1 MKRILTTIFSV
12 LAFVVLCSHDMFLKF
27 DSYFLEP
34 NTQAVLQLYNGTFT
48 KSDNVIDRDRMLD
61 VSLVGNGNRIKVD
74 SSQWFEKDSIT
85 FLNFKTGQPGTWVAG
100 VSTAARDI
108 ELKAED
114 FNKYLEND
122 GVLDVLENRKT
133 TNTLNT
139 DAVEK
144 YAKHVKSIFQVGEER
159 SNDWNTN
166 LGYPI
171 EFIPL
176 QNPYNRHEGHKL
188 EFRLLYN
195 GTPLPNQLV
204 YVGRP
209 AKGNASEVHSHDNE
223 EKKSHTHNNEEASD
237 HEHDVTEQFRTD
249 ENGIVSVDID
259 TQGIWFLRSIHM
271 VASKE
276 EGLTHESNWA
286 TLTFAVGSGNEENHT
301 HGDEEHEHG
310 SDTHTHDDE
319 SQDHDHE
326 DDGFPTIIFWLGS
339 ILMVAALF
347 YWFNRKK

>member
-1 MKRILTTIFSV
+1 MARSATPHPELIPDDF
-12 LAFVVLCSHDMFLKF
+12 F
-27 DSYFLEP
+27 P
-34 NTQAVLQLYNGTFT
+34 
-48 KSDNVIDRDRMLD
+48 
-61 VSLVGNGNRIKVD
+61 
-74 SSQWFEKDSIT
+74 
-85 FLNFKTGQPGTWVAG
+85 AG
-100 VSTAARDI
+100 R
-108 ELKAED
+108 
-114 FNKYLEND
+114 
-122 GVLDVLENRKT
+122 
-133 TNTLNT
+133 
-139 DAVEK
+139 
-144 YAKHVKSIFQVGEER
+144 
-159 SNDWNTN
+159 
-166 LGYPI
+166 P
-171 EFIPL
+171 
-176 QNPYNRHEGHKL
+176 
-188 EFRLLYN
+188 
-195 GTPLPNQLV
+195 TPLPNQLV